1 MHWKLIKVD
10 TSSQDRRLK
19 EDEKEKKNCKNKAKT
34 VNKITIRILLL
45 FSHSGMSNTL

>member
-19 EDEKEKKNCKNKAKT
+19 EDEKEKKKTAKIKPKQLT
-34 VNKITIRILLL
+34 KLQ
-45 FSHSGMSNTL
+45 

>member
-19 EDEKEKKNCKNKAKT
+19 EDEKEKKKLQK
-34 VNKITIRILLL
+34 
-45 FSHSGMSNTL
+45 

>member
-19 EDEKEKKNCKNKAKT
+19 EDEKEKKTAKIKPKQLT
-34 VNKITIRILLL
+34 KLQ
-45 FSHSGMSNTL
+45 